1 MKALRAEAEAG
12 AIAESIARR
21 GFAVARSVV
30 GPKLIARLVERC
42 PSSQAGV
49 RDLLGVAPVF
59 GELAGHPAVGELV
72 AAVVGRP
79 GFVTRA
85 ILFDKSPDANWA
97 LGFHQDVAVAV
108 AERIE
113 TPGFGPWSVKAGI
126 PHVRPPAAVL
136 EQMITVRVHLD
147 DCAEDNGPLTVIP
160 GSHAYGF
167 LSDDASLRLIAA
179 GPEVTCAARAGDAVL
194 MRPLLLHGSPKA
206 ERPVHRR
213 VAHFE
218 FAADPLPPP
227 LRWRPQ

>member
-1 MKALRAEAEAG
+1 MKTLRAEAEAG
-12 AIAESIARR
+12 AIAESVARR
-21 GFAVARSVV
+21 GFAVARSVA
-30 GPKLIARLVERC
+30 GPELIARLVERC
-42 PSSQAGV
+42 PSAQAGV

-72 AAVVGRP
+72 EAVFGRP

-113 TPGFGPWSVKAGI
+113 MPGFGPWSVKAGI

-136 EQMITVRVHLD
+136 ERMITVRVHLD

-167 LSDDASLRLIAA
+167 LSDDASLRLIAE
-179 GPEVTCAARAGDAVL
+179 GPEVACVARAGDAVL

-206 ERPVHRR
+206 GRPVHRR

-218 FAADPLPPP
+218 FACEPLPPP